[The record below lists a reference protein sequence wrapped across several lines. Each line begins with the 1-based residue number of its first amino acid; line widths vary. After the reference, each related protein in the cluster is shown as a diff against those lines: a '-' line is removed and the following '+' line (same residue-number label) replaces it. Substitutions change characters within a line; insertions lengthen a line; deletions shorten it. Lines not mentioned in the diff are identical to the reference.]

1 MVRTRDLLVL
11 VIAIVLSLFIGG
23 LFFIGSTP
31 AQERVNGT
39 PPEVTLVSPRDTYEV
54 STSTKESIRDNR
66 EAFIQKVRDS
76 YVPEEVP
83 VHTVDDAP
91 FVFESDTPPPAV
103 VATSADMLP
112 PVLVPEDTATTTQYG
127 DSRF

>member
-11 VIAIVLSLFIGG
+11 VIAVVLSLFIGG

-31 AQERVNGT
+31 AQERVSST
-39 PPEVTLVSPRDTYEV
+39 PPEVTLVSPRDTYDV
-54 STSTKESIRDNR
+54 STSTKESIRDDR

-76 YVPEEVP
+76 YVPEDVP
-83 VHTVDDAP
+83 ANEVDDTP
-91 FVFESDTPPPAV
+91 FIFESDTPPPAV
-103 VATSADMLP
+103 VATSVDMLP
-112 PVLVPEDTATTTQYG
+112 PVLAPEDTATTTLYG